1 MYKAVRDFRDLMDGG
16 YFYNAG
22 DSFPRIGLEVD
33 ADRLKELSTNENK
46 SRMVLIEYVEDEPV
60 AEVAEPKK
68 EKEKV
73 REKNARAGAEG
84 SKKLLHS

>member
-16 YFYNAG
+16 YFYHAG
-22 DSFPRIGLEVD
+22 DSFPRIGLGVD
-33 ADRLKELSTNENK
+33 SDRLKELSTTANK
-46 SRMVLIEYVEDEPV
+46 SHCVLIQWVEDEV
-60 AEVAEPKK
+60 EVTELKK

-73 REKNARAGAEG
+73 RKKNARAGAEG

>member
-16 YFYNAG
+16 YFYHAG

-33 ADRLKELSTNENK
+33 SGRLKELSTTANK
-46 SRMVLIEYVEDEPV
+46 SHCVLIQWVEDEV
-60 AEVAEPKK
+60 TEPKK

-73 REKNARAGAEG
+73 RKKNARAGAEG
-84 SKKLLHS
+84 SKKLLRD